1 MLLVVKHYLTQPLQV
16 GDVITDLLRFFSREI
31 ILPTHEDQY
40 HIINAFHMNS
50 RFRSLHGTRDPSLIY
65 RNVDLLLGEPIFDG
79 LSFAPDIMDQRYG
92 ERDVAMLLMHF
103 KGRSQAW

>member
-1 MLLVVKHYLTQPLQV
+1 VLKHYLTHPLQV

-31 ILPTHEDQY
+31 MLPTHEDQ
-40 HIINAFHMNS
+40 HHSINAFRVNS
-50 RFRSLHGTRDPSLIY
+50 RFRALHGIRDPSLIY